1 MEERDLLESAYVQA
15 PTKPGNYIR
24 LSEFC
29 SKLAEI
35 ASKSKNDCKYCTDDD
50 HIKERLE
57 KLYENIKFNPE
68 YQDRYSGE
76 TYMAFRIN
84 SNELRCIGKFRE
96 KIKETIERLP
106 EQKNGWIECNGDVR
120 NEINNAS
127 TEMGF
132 DSGYKAVKCLLV
144 WNRGGYEINGDEVSF
159 NIRKRVEET
168 KQGSALSQFAC
179 FIGGVP
185 KAVNALAE
193 LALNE
198 RWYYDDKDKDK
209 KPILWNYLCYT
220 FERLQYEDSRDK
232 SNKKIL
238 INKKNA
244 VWNTGLV
251 DKVYDPIFAFF
262 ERTDNDKN
270 DNIKQDWVFKGFGTA
285 NSSYQTI
292 ITNFP
297 NQPKAAR
304 YFDNPREL
312 FYDVRA
318 NQPTYSKE
326 HIFRENIRRLPI
338 GFLKQGA
345 SDKFEFVED
354 IQHLSESEQNEYYD
368 KLADAIYDNT
378 SWLQMLA
385 TRFNI
390 AMNRA
395 ISRVAWNYKTAIPVY
410 YVADRKLQL
419 LLPLALENDNTIDA
433 ALVCN
438 HKYDE
443 ENDVNNYEGKT
454 IFTLQ
459 MAYNNA
465 RLITRPD
472 SDWLMADMFLS
483 K

>member
-1 MEERDLLESAYVQA
+1 MEERNLLESAYAQT
-15 PTKPGNYIR
+15 PTKPGNFIR
-24 LSEFC
+24 FSEFC
-29 SKLAEI
+29 SKLEEI
-35 ASKSKNDCKYCTDDD
+35 ADKNDCKYCTDAAY
-50 HIKERLE
+50 IKDRLE
-57 KLYENIKFNPE
+57 KSYKKIQFNAKYRE
-68 YQDRYSGE
+68 RNSGE
-76 TYMAFRIN
+76 MYMAFRIH
-84 SNELRCIGKFRE
+84 SKELQCIGELRE
-96 KIKETIERLP
+96 KIEEAIERSQ
-106 EQKNGWIECNGDVR
+106 EQNNGWIECNGDVW

-127 TEMGF
+127 IKMGF
-132 DSGYKAVKCLLV
+132 DSGNKAVEYLLA
-144 WNRGGYEINGDEVSF
+144 RFKDRYEINGDESF
-159 NIRKRVEET
+159 FKIRKRAVEI
-168 KQGSALSQFAC
+168 KQGSSLYQFAY
-179 FIGGVP
+179 FRGGVD
-185 KAVNALAE
+185 KAVNDLAE
-193 LALNE
+193 LALDE
-198 RWYYDDKDKDK
+198 RWYYDEKDKDK
-209 KPILWNYLCYT
+209 KPILRNYLWYT
-220 FERLQYEDSRDK
+220 FERLQFEDSREG
-232 SNKKIL
+232 NKKIL
-238 INKKNA
+238 TNKKNA

-262 ERTDNDKN
+262 ERTDNEKN

-297 NQPKAAR
+297 NHPKAAR

-318 NQPTYSKE
+318 NRPTYSKE

-419 LLPLALENDNTIDA
+419 LLPLALENDNIIDA

-443 ENDVNNYEGKT
+443 ENGVNNYEGKT